1 MFHGRI
7 SLNSMLLL
15 LGNFVVGFRLESI
28 HISLIVGIR
37 SSYTHLHGLMS
48 SQSTADLLVV
58 VSERIARAFNRSK
71 IT

>member
-15 LGNFVVGFRLESI
+15 LVNFVVGFRLESI

-37 SSYTHLHGLMS
+37 SSYTQLHGLMS

>member
-15 LGNFVVGFRLESI
+15 LLNFVIGFRLESMY
-28 HISLIVGIR
+28 ISLIVGIR
-37 SSYTHLHGLMS
+37 SSYTYLHGLMS
-48 SQSTADLLVV
+48 SQSTADLLIV